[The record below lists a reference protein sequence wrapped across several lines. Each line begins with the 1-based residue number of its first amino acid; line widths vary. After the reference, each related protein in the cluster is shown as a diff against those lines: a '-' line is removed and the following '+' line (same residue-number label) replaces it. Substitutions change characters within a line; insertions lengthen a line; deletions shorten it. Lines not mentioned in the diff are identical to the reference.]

1 MCEHCRTEVLR
12 SNQLDDELVAEQFSC
27 EYADGEGG
35 EPGCHHP
42 ALYEVHDVYVEGHCC
57 EEHFR
62 FDAENIGDDL
72 ENFLPI
78 EAPDDRDRCDGGYSN
93 TLDCSR
99 VPTRARIAGGV
110 TLFCREHAGAFGP
123 DRDNGGEPPDLT
135 SRIARN

>member
-1 MCEHCRTEVLR
+1 MCEHCRTDVLR
-12 SNQLDDELVAEQFSC
+12 SNQLDDELVAEQLSC
-27 EYADGEGG
+27 EYAEGEGG
-35 EPGCHHP
+35 EPGCQHP

-78 EAPDDRDRCDGGYSN
+78 ESPDDRDRCDGGYSN
-93 TLDCSR
+93 TLDCFR

-110 TLFCREHAGAFGP
+110 TLFCRAHAGAFGP
-123 DRDNGGEPPDLT
+123 DRGNEDEPFDLE
-135 SRIARN
+135 SRIGRN